1 MMPGQ
6 ETGQSG
12 FSWGDLVDGLV
23 AERGS
28 LAAVALHLAEQR
40 AFAEDVESVERGLR
54 RLRSRGTGDGGVW
67 GERAV
72 RVFGLPAAVVD
83 RVRWMGQYHTRFS
96 DLPATLAGELI
107 APWDRPPV
115 SLGPARVWLLLGR
128 VNLALRRHGD
138 VAGLLAAA
146 GLLAG
151 RAEVAAQVE
160 LCLVS
165 AYATSR
171 RDPAA
176 TDAALTRA
184 GRLLGVDGFDVV
196 AGATRGADGSAA
208 VAVGGGANETAADIG
223 AIRDGTYDPKDA
235 RSPAATIGAVREGAR
250 SHENATPAAAAND
263 AIRDIMGAQIGITDD
278 TARQMSAFD
287 HACLFARW
295 VDQVAYRY
303 NRPRHGAPDR
313 EAALALYG
321 RIPAD
326 GPLFARCRRENGLGW
341 TRLGMGDRAAAV
353 AHAQAS
359 VEAAGD
365 AGSLRLRAMALN
377 LLAAASAGEAAARAK
392 ARAVAIAAHL
402 EDEALALRFDRSRA
416 RAE

>member
-1 MMPGQ
+1 MPGQ

-67 GERAV
+67 GERVV

-151 RAEVAAQVE
+151 RAEAAAQVE

-176 TDAALTRA
+176 TNAALARA
-184 GRLLGVDGFDVV
+184 GRLLGVDGIDGM
-196 AGATRGADGSAA
+196 ADASDAMSEARDGTDDPKDARGPAA
-208 VAVGGGANETAADIG
+208 AIG
-223 AIRDGTYDPKDA
+223 AIRDGA
-235 RSPAATIGAVREGAR
+235 RT
-250 SHENATPAAAAND
+250 HQNATAAAAASD
-263 AIRDIMGAQIGITDD
+263 AIRDGMNEQMDAIDSMAG
-278 TARQMSAFD
+278 QMSAFD

-295 VDQVAYRY
+295 VDQVAYCY
-303 NRPRHGAPDR
+303 NRPRHGAPDH
-313 EAALALYG
+313 ATALALYE

-341 TRLGMGDRAAAV
+341 TRLGMGDRAAAA
-353 AHAQAS
+353 AHALAS

-377 LLAAASAGEAAARAK
+377 LLAAASEGEAAARAR

-402 EDEALALRFDRSRA
+402 EDEALALRFDRSRT

>member
-1 MMPGQ
+1 MPGQ

-54 RLRSRGTGDGGVW
+54 RLRARGTGDGGVW

-138 VAGLLAAA
+138 VGALLAAA
-146 GLLAG
+146 GLLAA
-151 RAEVAAQVE
+151 RAERAAQVE

-184 GRLLGVDGFDVV
+184 GRLLGVDGIDGM
-196 AGATRGADGSAA
+196 ASLADGSAA
-208 VAVGGGANETAADIG
+208 LGVGGGANETAAEIGAVRDGTYDPEDARGAAAAIG
-223 AIRDGTYDPKDA
+223 AIRDGTRTHQND
-235 RSPAATIGAVREGAR
+235 T
-250 SHENATPAAAAND
+250 AAAAD
-263 AIRDIMGAQIGITDD
+263 STIGDGMGAQIAAIDGM
-278 TARQMSAFD
+278 AGQMSTFD

-303 NRPRHGAPDR
+303 NRPRHGAPDHA
-313 EAALALYG
+313 AALGLYA

-341 TRLGMGDRAAAV
+341 TRLGMGDRAAAA
-353 AHAQAS
+353 AHALAS

-377 LLAAASAGEAAARAK
+377 LLAAASEGEAAARAK

-416 RAE
+416 RVA